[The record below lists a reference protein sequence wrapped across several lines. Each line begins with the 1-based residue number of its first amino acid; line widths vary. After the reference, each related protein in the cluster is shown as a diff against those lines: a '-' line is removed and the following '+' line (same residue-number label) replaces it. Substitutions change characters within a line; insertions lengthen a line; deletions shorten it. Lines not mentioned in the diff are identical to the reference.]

1 MVTTQNVVDYIKDGT
16 YPYAFR
22 FVTGEQRY
30 KVYPYVE
37 VVQVSPRSKSE
48 TPELITESQTF
59 EIRVYIRY
67 IRTLD
72 QETANLETTETEI
85 MSQLHAE
92 SLEAGQFFS
101 EDKGWSRSTLSDV
114 YGVMSVLRLTFQDI
128 SERVTNTRVG
138 AGTTLALGSTTINL
152 IRGSTG
158 DFGRESSPMFN
169 DIGSKF
175 PIKGQKIGTR
185 TFEYAWKSAD
195 YNAIDT
201 LINTGNAITVTLT
214 EGSTTTNYTA
224 LPVRQRDTV
233 DYAGLKTVV
242 LELEIQL

>member
-1 MVTTQNVVDYIKDGT
+1 
-16 YPYAFR
+16 
-22 FVTGEQRY
+22 
-30 KVYPYVE
+30 
-37 VVQVSPRSKSE
+37 
-48 TPELITESQTF
+48 
-59 EIRVYIRY
+59 
-67 IRTLD
+67 
-72 QETANLETTETEI
+72 

-201 LINTGNAITVTLT
+201 LINTGNAITITLS

-242 LELEIQL
+242 LEIEVQA